1 MMAPKTLTPVPT
13 KTRTATLTRTST
25 NFAYVKS
32 LKKKE
37 LEELPGAT
45 TPGETQ
51 QLGRAG
57 LRPFRPSACGAH

>member
-1 MMAPKTLTPVPT
+1 MMAPKTLTPAPT

-32 LKKKE
+32 LKQKE
-37 LEELPGAT
+37 LEELSGAT

-51 QLGRAG
+51 QLGWEW
-57 LRPFRPSACGAH
+57 LRPPAPLRVA